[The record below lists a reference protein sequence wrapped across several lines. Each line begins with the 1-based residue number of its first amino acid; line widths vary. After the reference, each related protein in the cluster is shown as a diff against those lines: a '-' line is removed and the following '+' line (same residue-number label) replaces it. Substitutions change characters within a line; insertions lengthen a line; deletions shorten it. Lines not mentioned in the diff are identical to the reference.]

1 MTTIT
6 YDPST
11 DPDAIAAAEER
22 DADSLKVGE
31 QLQQAEAELLAGKYR
46 SAEDLEQAY
55 LELQSRF
62 SSGERGSTE
71 DQEEPADD
79 EVEEDGEDEDA
90 DEGSLFDALFSEF
103 SEYGQLTQETAE
115 ALKDA
120 DPVELVE
127 QILAAQ
133 AEAQPEAEDLNEEE
147 VAQLQSIAG
156 GAEEYEAMTTWAAQT
171 LSEGEVTAFNNVMG
185 SGNVDA
191 IFFAIQALKAAYISV
206 EGSDGELL
214 QGRAPTSGADVFRS
228 QAEVVRAM
236 NDPRYDSDP
245 AYRNDVM
252 VKLERSTN
260 LEF

>member
-22 DADSLKVGE
+22 DADSIRVGE
-31 QLQQAEAELLAGKYR
+31 QLEQAEAELLAGKYR

-62 SSGERGSTE
+62 SAGERGAPEAEEAEDTE
-71 DQEEPADD
+71 EGEE
-79 EVEEDGEDEDA
+79 EED
-90 DEGSLFDALFSEF
+90 DEGSLFDTLFAEF

-115 ALKDA
+115 ELQNL

-127 QILAAQ
+127 QILAARP
-133 AEAQPEAEDLNEEE
+133 EPEAADLSEEE
-147 VAQLQSIAG
+147 VGQLQSIAG
-156 GAEEYEAMTTWAAQT
+156 GTEAYQAMTSWAAEN
-171 LSEGEVTAFNNVMG
+171 LSEGEVDAFNNVMG

-191 IFFAIQALKAAYISV
+191 IFFAIQALKAAYLSV

-214 QGRAPTSGADVFRS
+214 QGRASTSGADVFRS

-236 NDPRYDSDP
+236 NDPRYDADP

-252 VKLERSTN
+252 EKLERSTN

>member
-22 DADSLKVGE
+22 DADSIRVGE
-31 QLQQAEAELLAGKYR
+31 QLEQAEAELLAGKYR

-62 SSGERGSTE
+62 SAGERGAPEAEEAEDTE
-71 DQEEPADD
+71 EGEE
-79 EVEEDGEDEDA
+79 EEA
-90 DEGSLFDALFSEF
+90 DEGSLFDTLFAEF

-115 ALKDA
+115 ELQNL

-127 QILAAQ
+127 QILAARP
-133 AEAQPEAEDLNEEE
+133 EPEAADLSEEE
-147 VAQLQSIAG
+147 VGQLQSIAG
-156 GAEEYEAMTTWAAQT
+156 GTEAYQVMTSWAAEN
-171 LSEGEVTAFNNVMG
+171 LSEGEVDAFNNVMG

-191 IFFAIQALKAAYISV
+191 IFFAIQALKAAYLSV

-214 QGRAPTSGADVFRS
+214 QGRASTSGADVFRS

-236 NDPRYDSDP
+236 NDPRYDADP

-252 VKLERSTN
+252 EKLERSTN
-260 LEF
+260 LTF